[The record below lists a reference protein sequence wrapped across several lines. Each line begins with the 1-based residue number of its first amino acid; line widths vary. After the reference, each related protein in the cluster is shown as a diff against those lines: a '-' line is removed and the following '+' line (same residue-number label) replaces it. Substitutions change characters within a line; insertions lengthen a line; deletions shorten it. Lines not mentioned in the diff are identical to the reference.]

1 MTPRVPWF
9 LFPSKAWR
17 GLVFSLLHCS
27 RSRAQSQKIKGK
39 DIPVAVDVEQEM
51 GGADWQCNPVPLPVS
66 HPVWKRLCPGLP
78 VVYVVIANLIPQTT
92 ALQFKIAVYKEQ
104 KCVLFYFWVSQPSSI
119 LMTSYQDSQNLKL
132 TQHDAKKHNS
142 QLIVQHG
149 TQFTFSPRV
158 LTATA
163 WRPDKVTDRCT
174 VSDRWEANW
183 QTQCS
188 VT

>member
-17 GLVFSLLHCS
+17 RLVFALLHCS
-27 RSRAQSQKIKGK
+27 ISRAQSQRIKGK
-39 DIPVAVDVEQEM
+39 DIPVAVDVEQEV
-51 GGADWQCNPVPLPVS
+51 GGTDRQCDPVPLPVS
-66 HPVWKRLCPGLP
+66 HPVRKRLCPGLP

-104 KCVLFYFWVSQPSSI
+104 KCVSFYFWVPQLSSI
-119 LMTSYQDSQNLKL
+119 LVTSYQDSQNLKL
-132 TQHDAKKHNS
+132 TQHDAKKHNPQS
-142 QLIVQHG
+142 VQHG
-149 TQFTFSPRV
+149 TQFIFCPRV

-163 WRPDKVTDRCT
+163 WKPDKVTDRCT
-174 VSDRWEANW
+174 VSDRWQANW

-188 VT
+188 IT